1 MCERS
6 WQAIANNSA
15 IQSLVRLTTQALPHK
30 PRRQWPH
37 CYLWACDN
45 TGSAPSRGALGL
57 PHEALIVT
65 VGANSSSTQD
75 AMKRLIK
82 EFSDFF
88 FTKGN
93 VLPLAIAVVV
103 GDQASAITK
112 SLSKDLLMP
121 LINPLIPHGSYKDLV
136 IPYFGGP
143 IAIGQVLDTFVS
155 ALLVA
160 WVLFLMMKAV
170 KRVERLSQRD
180 NTPAD

>member
-1 MCERS
+1 MGLPDVAPIVNVE
-6 WQAIANNSA
+6 ANSA
-15 IQSLVRLTTQALPHK
+15 
-30 PRRQWPH
+30 
-37 CYLWACDN
+37 
-45 TGSAPSRGALGL
+45 
-57 PHEALIVT
+57 
-65 VGANSSSTQD
+65 STQD
-75 AMKRLIK
+75 TMKRLIK
-82 EFSDFF
+82 EFNDFF

-143 IAIGQVLDTFVS
+143 IAIGQVLDTLVS

-160 WVLFLMMKAV
+160 WVLFIMMKAV
-170 KRVERLSQRD
+170 KRAERLSQRD

>member
-1 MCERS
+1 MPE
-6 WQAIANNSA
+6 
-15 IQSLVRLTTQALPHK
+15 K
-30 PRRQWPH
+30 
-37 CYLWACDN
+37 
-45 TGSAPSRGALGL
+45 G
-57 PHEALIVT
+57 LIVN
-65 VGANSSSTQD
+65 VGPKRASKQN

-82 EFSDFF
+82 EFTDFF

-93 VLPLAIAVVV
+93 VLALAIAVVV

-143 IAIGQVLDTFVS
+143 IAIGQVLDTIVS

-160 WVLFLMMKAV
+160 WVLFIMMKAV